1 MATEEITIDYEEP
14 KVSQDFNIFVGAET
28 GLLKGVCI
36 NPKLNLSKNFS
47 NMNHLERKHEI
58 TAMSWGNDEQ
68 TEILLGLRG
77 QVVRTFDS
85 EDKSFTSHQDVT
97 ASGKIVGIARASD
110 ALIIASDSG
119 SVQVHINK
127 TFGNMYLSTYLC
139 FPNLIFEPFF
149 KEINGLE

>member
-1 MATEEITIDYEEP
+1 MAPEEITIDDEEP

-85 EDKSFTSHQDVT
+85 EDKSFTSHQEVKNVN
-97 ASGKIVGIARASD
+97 GKIVGIARVSD
-110 ALIIASDSG
+110 ALVVASDSG
-119 SVQVHINK
+119 SIQVRKLLIN
-127 TFGNMYLSTYLC
+127 
-139 FPNLIFEPFF
+139 
-149 KEINGLE
+149 NGQFI